1 MLNLET
7 IGRKIALER
16 KSKGLTQNELAETL
30 YVTHQAVSKWENGKS
45 IPSIEILLEL
55 TTLFDVTI
63 DYLLDNSELVS
74 NDYAQMYKQFS
85 RKVVLSKFLNSEDP
99 NSNVENIFYLLN
111 PGERKFVINKIIS
124 NHSTIDTEVIW
135 PYLNNDERKL
145 FLSVIL
151 SNKFDYDVSHIYQ
164 FLNNEERILC
174 MIQSK
179 DGSYKYP
186 VSHTHY
192 NIRSD

>member
-7 IGRKIALER
+7 IGRKIALAR
-16 KSKGLTQNELAETL
+16 KAKGLTQNDLAEAL

-55 TTLFDVTI
+55 TTLFDITI
-63 DYLLDNSELVS
+63 DYILDNSELVL
-74 NDYAQMYKQFS
+74 NDYPQMYKQFS

-111 PGERKFVINKIIS
+111 PSERKFVINKIIS
-124 NHSTIDTEVIW
+124 NNSIIDTKVIW
-135 PYLNNDERKL
+135 PYLNNNERKV
-145 FLSVIL
+145 FLGVIL
-151 SNKFDYDVSHIYQ
+151 SNKFDYNISNIYQ

-174 MIQSK
+174 MVQSS